1 VALEAAWRA
10 ILELARGSIDAV
22 SGRLAGDA
30 VGHDPP
36 LEAARQT
43 EQFLES
49 LSLETLDL
57 TTFEPRLVR
66 LCQALDHLNQLHHDL
81 ARSPLEIRDWQRPA
95 GFEEGALALAAWI
108 DATKDPEAA
117 PGPSV
122 FAAMEDASKRLSAER
137 QTGRDK
143 MLQDVALQR
152 TSVETARDGLE
163 MLAWADSVL
172 YHAWRLVESLRVT
185 AGR

>member
-1 VALEAAWRA
+1 VALEAVWRA

-22 SGRLAGDA
+22 RGRLAGDA
-30 VGHDPP
+30 VRYDPP

-49 LSLETLDL
+49 LSLETLDF

-66 LCQALDHLNQLHHDL
+66 LCHALDHLNQLHDDL
-81 ARSPLEIRDWQRPA
+81 ARSPPGVSDWQRPV
-95 GFEEGALALAAWI
+95 GFEEGAQALAAWI
-108 DATKDPEAA
+108 DATKGPEAA
-117 PGPSV
+117 PGPSI
-122 FAAMEDASKRLSAER
+122 FEAMEDASKRLSAER

-163 MLAWADSVL
+163 MLAWAAGAL
-172 YHAWRLVESLRVT
+172 YHAWRLVESLRVA